1 MSIAFV
7 YSLKVNMISGARYQ
21 RVATYCSSV
30 ESRASGRIGKV
41 SLARGMAM
49 LECAPPETHLGHE
62 ARRFLLADDC
72 TTCKTKV
79 ADLEIAVGVQ
89 EQVGRPVD
97 ADQMR

>member
-30 ESRASGRIGKV
+30 GRRGRGGIAPI
-41 SLARGMAM
+41 SPARRPAILGG
-49 LECAPPETHLGHE
+49 APPETHLGHE
-62 ARRFLLADDC
+62 AGCFLLANDG
-72 TTCKTKV
+72 TSCKTKV

-89 EQVGRPVD
+89 E
-97 ADQMR
+97 